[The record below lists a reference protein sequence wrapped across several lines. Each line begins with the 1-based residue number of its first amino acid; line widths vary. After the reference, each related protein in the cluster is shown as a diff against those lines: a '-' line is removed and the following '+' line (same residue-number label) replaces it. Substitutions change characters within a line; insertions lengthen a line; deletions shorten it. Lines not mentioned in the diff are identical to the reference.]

1 MFLQADSNGGPG
13 ADNPFR
19 CHALPMRRR
28 VPWAVLLL
36 SALVLAA
43 APPPNDPL
51 VAEQWHLP
59 HVGAFDLWSGGRGAG
74 TVVAVVDTGVDQ
86 THPDLQGRVTSGID
100 LVNRG
105 TPPDDPNGHGTLVAG
120 VIAATAGNAIGG
132 AGVAPVA
139 VIMPV
144 RVLDAAGNGTS
155 REVAEGIR
163 WAAANGAH
171 VINLSLAEAPGM
183 VGDPSRVIGSDVEAA
198 INEAHARGAVV
209 VAASGNE
216 GRLTTPY
223 SPGLPVI
230 VVGASDR
237 GDGAWPH
244 SNRDERT
251 LFAPGVEIISTYTQH
266 GYARSD
272 GTSFAAPIV
281 SAGAAVLRGVGLRP
295 DEVRERLFRT
305 ARPVAGGAGRV
316 DLAAAMAAPAPG
328 APPPP
333 VSPEPPPPP
342 PPEPPGTEA
351 PPSAEP
357 APAPVPAPDPEPVPE
372 PDPAAGEASPT
383 EIRVPIRDSDVAL
396 HSFADRAGQGA
407 GDPGTVPLTLVAVA
421 GALLFANLTGHAVWA
436 RRRRRH
442 R

>member
-1 MFLQADSNGGPG
+1 
-13 ADNPFR
+13 
-19 CHALPMRRR
+19 MRRTAS
-28 VPWAVLLL
+28 WAVLVL
-36 SALVLAA
+36 SALLVAA
-43 APPPNDPL
+43 VPPPNDPL
-51 VAEQWHLP
+51 VPEQWHLP

-74 TVVAVVDTGVDQ
+74 TVVAVVDTGVDG

-132 AGVAPVA
+132 AGVAPVT

-216 GRLTTPY
+216 GRLSTPY

-237 GDGAWPH
+237 GDGVWPH

-281 SAGAAVLRGVGLRP
+281 SAGAAVLRGVGLRG
-295 DEVRERLFRT
+295 EEIRERLLST
-305 ARPVAGGAGRV
+305 ARRT
-316 DLAAAMAAPAPG
+316 MCRR
-328 APPPP
+328 
-333 VSPEPPPPP
+333 
-342 PPEPPGTEA
+342 
-351 PPSAEP
+351 SAR
-357 APAPVPAPDPEPVPE
+357 
-372 PDPAAGEASPT
+372 T
-383 EIRVPIRDSDVAL
+383 
-396 HSFADRAGQGA
+396 RAGC
-407 GDPGTVPLTLVAVA
+407 
-421 GALLFANLTGHAVWA
+421 
-436 RRRRRH
+436 RSR
-442 R
+442 